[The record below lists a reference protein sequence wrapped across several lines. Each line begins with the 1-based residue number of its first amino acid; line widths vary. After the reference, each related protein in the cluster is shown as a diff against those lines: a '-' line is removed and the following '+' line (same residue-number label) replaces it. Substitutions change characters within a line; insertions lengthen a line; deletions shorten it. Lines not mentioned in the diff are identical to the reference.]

1 MARIKERL
9 AEASAALSTLD
20 ELAGRDDLS
29 VAERDGA
36 ILRLVYTVEAIWK
49 TAALLL
55 DEAEGIAVGSPGG
68 AIRESRQVGWLSDED
83 AEALL
88 KMAKERNLAVHMY
101 RQAIGEEIAS
111 HLVQHAALL
120 HRWLAALQQ
129 RAATKD

>member
-1 MARIKERL
+1 LARIEERL
-9 AEASAALSTLD
+9 TDASAALATLV
-20 ELAGRDDLS
+20 ELVARDDLS
-29 VAERDGA
+29 LAERDGA
-36 ILRLVYTVEAIWK
+36 ILRLIYTVEAMWK
-49 TAALLL
+49 AAALLL
-55 DEAEGIAVGSPGG
+55 EEEGIAVGSPRG

-111 HLVQHAALL
+111 HLAGHAKLL

-129 RAATKD
+129 HAAAKD